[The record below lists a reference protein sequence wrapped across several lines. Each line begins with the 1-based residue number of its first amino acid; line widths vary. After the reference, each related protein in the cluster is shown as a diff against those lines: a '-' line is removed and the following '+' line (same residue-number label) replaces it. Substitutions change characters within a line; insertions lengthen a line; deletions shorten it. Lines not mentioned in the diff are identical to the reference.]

1 MIDAGRLDTF
11 IEILE
16 PVMKVDEYGTQVT
29 EWPIF
34 CSTRCGEIKRSGRR
48 ALIEG
53 VVTELVQKEIIL
65 RYRPGVTAKMR
76 VRFVEDGSVYAI
88 QQADSSHRN
97 GHIRLQ
103 LSTIAD
109 NNG

>member
-16 PVMKVDEYGTQVT
+16 PVVKVDGYGTQVT

-53 VVTELVQKEIIL
+53 AVAELVQKEIIL

-76 VRFVEDGSVYAI
+76 VRFIEDGSVYAI
-88 QQADSSHRN
+88 QQLDSSRRN
-97 GHIRLQ
+97 GHIRLH
-103 LSTIAD
+103 LSTISD
-109 NNG
+109 NG

>member
-16 PVMKVDEYGTQVT
+16 PVVKVDSYGTQVT
-29 EWPIF
+29 EWPVF

-53 VVTELVQKEIIL
+53 AVAELVQKEIIL

-76 VRFVEDGSVYAI
+76 VRFIEDGSVYAI
-88 QQADSSHRN
+88 QQVDNSHRN
-97 GHIRLQ
+97 GQIRLQ

-109 NNG
+109 TNG

>member
-1 MIDAGRLDTF
+1 MIDAGRLDAF

-16 PVMKVDEYGTQVT
+16 PVVTVDGYGTQKT
-29 EWPIF
+29 EWPVF
-34 CSTRCGEIKRSGRR
+34 CATRCGEIKRSGRR

-53 VVTELVQKEIIL
+53 AVAELVQKEIIL

-88 QQADSSHRN
+88 QQADSSRRN
-97 GHIRLQ
+97 GQIRLQ

-109 NNG
+109 NG

>member
-1 MIDAGRLDTF
+1 MIDAGRLDAF

-16 PVMKVDEYGTQVT
+16 PVVTVDGYGTQKT
-29 EWPIF
+29 EWPVF
-34 CSTRCGEIKRSGRR
+34 CATRCGEIKSSGRR

-53 VVTELVQKEIIL
+53 AVAELVQKEIIL

-88 QQADSSHRN
+88 QKADSSRRS
-97 GHIRLQ
+97 GQIRLQ

-109 NNG
+109 DG